1 MESVHCTILLFW
13 FAPSLLLRCVSCIQ
27 LVTCVPSISPS
38 RLCLLS
44 QSMSQTIIVEWW
56 VRIGCCIDSDLNL
69 VSLHLE
75 FGANRRGETLFVC
88 FFLSHWNQF
97 LSNGRI
103 VRRPTDRSV
112 NWNYQFSWIVISDSI
127 NHTVNIRRERE
138 LKKSLFS
145 LLLQLQLNT
154 EKMPFIDIDQLI
166 C

>member
-13 FAPSLLLRCVSCIQ
+13 FAPSLLLRCVACIQ

-44 QSMSQTIIVEWW
+44 QSMSQTIIIECW

-145 LLLQLQLNT
+145 LLLQLQLNR
-154 EKMPFIDIDQLI
+154 KKCLLLI
-166 C
+166 LIS